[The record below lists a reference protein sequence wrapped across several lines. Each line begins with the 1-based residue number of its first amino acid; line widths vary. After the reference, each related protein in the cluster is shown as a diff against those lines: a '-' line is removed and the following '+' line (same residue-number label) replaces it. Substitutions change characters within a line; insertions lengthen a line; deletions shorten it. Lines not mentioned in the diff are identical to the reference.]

1 MTSGCLLLA
10 GNPAVRNKNSL
21 LIHIVMWGID
31 KEDVYRELDQGWKS
45 SRKIVEEIQE
55 EKGKV
60 RDPFVTGEILAELY
74 NMRERGHAEARQKG
88 IFRRRF
94 EYRLTPAGSVVKA
107 ENKYF

>member
-1 MTSGCLLLA
+1 MD
-10 GNPAVRNKNSL
+10 
-21 LIHIVMWGID
+21 IIMWGID
-31 KEDVYRELDQGWKS
+31 KEDVYKELDLGWKS

-60 RDPFVTGEILAELY
+60 RDPFVTGEILTELY
-74 NMRERGHAEARQKG
+74 KMRERDHVEARRKG
-88 IFRRRF
+88 IFRPRH